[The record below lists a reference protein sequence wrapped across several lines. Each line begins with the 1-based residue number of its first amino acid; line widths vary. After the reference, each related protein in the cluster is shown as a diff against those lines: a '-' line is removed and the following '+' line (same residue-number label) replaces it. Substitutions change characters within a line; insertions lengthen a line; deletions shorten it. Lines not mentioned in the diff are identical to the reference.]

1 MVVNSKSLADVV
13 RDVGGSLITEDFNSV
28 SEVYAVVYDDGAN
41 DYNFKKIVKPRGS
54 RCDPHRHSGYSNEVI
69 GSTTTR
75 LLNVRESYAKVSKVL
90 DRSKKDGMD
99 FFALQDHNTIDGY
112 LDLYKYSMQ
121 HGMDKTFLSCEYDV
135 KVSEGKTV
143 HVGVWGLDY
152 PAGSGRISI
161 KEVDLVHESLMKLRK
176 QGIDQFRRGCDSMG
190 LISVLN
196 HPPWLSTPARP
207 LTGEEFSHI
216 CDVFDYLEING
227 DSQKENLFTL
237 EVALEKGKI
246 LVGGSDLHN
255 LRKSN
260 AFTETIYPVGS
271 AREYLDEVRKGLVA
285 VGSCSRMPKSIKHAD
300 ALSVLRTKFNGTR
313 SDFYD
318 NIYRG
323 MGGYLMHEWGLRKVG
338 FLGAF
343 TGLGAAGYFIYP
355 PLLALPFV
363 AFAWLSFAFPIR
375 YGMAERAAVKK
386 RTEALYGEYQD
397 YRLRKAI
404 GLLPE
409 MGGDDR
415 AKEVLRLEELIG
427 EKKRNFDAINFK
439 KGTRWWEVL
448 ASKLMPWGTFE
459 PNYDFSILLHRDK

>member
-1 MVVNSKSLADVV
+1 MVVKSMQLADAV
-13 RDVGGSLITEDFNSV
+13 REAGGSLITDNFNAV
-28 SEVYAVVYDDGAN
+28 SEVYAVVYDNQVN
-41 DYNFKKIVKPRGS
+41 DYKFKKIVKPRGS

-75 LLNVRESYAKVSKVL
+75 LLNVRESYANVSKVL
-90 DRSKKDGMD
+90 DRSKKGGMD
-99 FFALQDHNTIDGY
+99 FLALQDHNTIDGY

-121 HGMDKTFLSCEYDV
+121 YGMDRTFISCEYDV
-135 KVSEGKTV
+135 KVSDGKTA

-152 PAGSGRISI
+152 PAGSGRSSI
-161 KEVDLVHESLMKLRK
+161 KEVDLVHSALMSLRK
-176 QGIDQFRRGCDSMG
+176 QGIDKFRLECDKMG

-196 HPPWLSTPARP
+196 HPPWMSTPARP

-216 CDVFDYLEING
+216 CDVFDYLEVNG

-260 AFTETIYPVGS
+260 AFTETIYPVNS
-271 AREYLDEVRKGLVA
+271 AGEYLDEVRKGLVA
-285 VGSCSRMPKSIKHAD
+285 IGSCSRMPKNIKHAD

-313 SDFYD
+313 SDLYD

-323 MGGYLMHEWGLRKVG
+323 IGNYILHEWGWKKWR
-338 FLGAF
+338 FLGMF
-343 TGLGAAGYFIYP
+343 GGLGTAGYFVYP

-375 YGMAERAAVKK
+375 YGMAERAAVKG
-386 RTEALYGEYQD
+386 RTETLYGEYQD
-397 YRLRKAI
+397 YRLSKAI

-409 MGGDDR
+409 MGDDVR
-415 AKEVLRLEELIG
+415 AKEISRLEELIE
-427 EKKRNFDAINFK
+427 EKKENFNAINFK

-448 ASKLMPWGTFE
+448 ASSLMPWGKFE
-459 PNYDFSILLHRDK
+459 PNYDFSIHLRRDK